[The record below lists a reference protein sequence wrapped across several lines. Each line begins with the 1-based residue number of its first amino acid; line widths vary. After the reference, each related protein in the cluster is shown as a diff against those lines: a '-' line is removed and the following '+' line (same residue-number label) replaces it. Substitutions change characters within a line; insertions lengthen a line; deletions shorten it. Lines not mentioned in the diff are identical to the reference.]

1 MSSPPRYNHGQQFLT
16 GNQPGIGGRLKVEP
30 ADFFVEEIPLYT
42 PAGEGP
48 HLYVTIE
55 KTGISTYAAIKQL
68 AQALGISPH
77 LIGYAGL
84 KDAQAV
90 TRQTLSIES
99 MTAEAVAGL
108 AIPKIQILE
117 MKRHTNK
124 LKAGHLSGNRFRI
137 RVRDVEREA
146 LPQAEMILE
155 TLIRRGVPNFF
166 DAQRFGTRGNTD
178 RLGEAIVRRDNVE
191 FVAEFLGRPQ
201 THEMLAVQAGRQL
214 VDEGRW
220 TEALALWPQKL
231 ADERRVLTAISKA
244 GGRLED
250 VFKVLNKKLQIFFV
264 SAFQSLLFN
273 QLLTDRLETLDR
285 LEPGDAAY
293 IHHKGASF
301 IVEDLAA
308 EQPRADQ
315 FEISPSGP
323 IFGSKSLLAQQ
334 EPGQREL
341 AKLAEYRLTPDD
353 FNLPGLKIRGTRRPY
368 RFPIKAGKIDW
379 DDGLIISFELPSGAY
394 ATRVMAE
401 IMKN

>member
-1 MSSPPRYNHGQQFLT
+1 MSSPLRYNHNQQFLT
-16 GNQPGIGGRLKVEP
+16 ADQPGIGGRLKVEP

-48 HLYVTIE
+48 HLYLTIE

-99 MTAEAVAGL
+99 MTAEAVADL

-137 RVRDVEREA
+137 RVRDVERES
-146 LPQAEMILE
+146 LPQAEAILE

-201 THEMLAVQAGRQL
+201 AHEMLAVQAGRQL

-220 TEALALWPQKL
+220 AEALALWPQKL
-231 ADERRVLTAISKA
+231 A
-244 GGRLED
+244 
-250 VFKVLNKKLQIFFV
+250 
-264 SAFQSLLFN
+264 
-273 QLLTDRLETLDR
+273 
-285 LEPGDAAY
+285 
-293 IHHKGASF
+293 
-301 IVEDLAA
+301 
-308 EQPRADQ
+308 
-315 FEISPSGP
+315 
-323 IFGSKSLLAQQ
+323 
-334 EPGQREL
+334 
-341 AKLAEYRLTPDD
+341 
-353 FNLPGLKIRGTRRPY
+353 
-368 RFPIKAGKIDW
+368 
-379 DDGLIISFELPSGAY
+379 
-394 ATRVMAE
+394 
-401 IMKN
+401 